1 MTNDNAILIDVDGT
15 VALHNGRDPFD
26 WSKLSQDTPN
36 KSVIE
41 IVNRV
46 GSTGIH
52 LIFITGREEKYRT
65 ETENWLSKYIDIPF
79 ELYCRITND
88 FRKDEVVKKEIYEKY
103 IMGNFSVI
111 GVFDDRNRV
120 VSMWREKLGLVCFQ
134 VSEGDF

>member
-1 MTNDNAILIDVDGT
+1 MNKLKAVLIDVDGT

-26 WSKLSQDTPN
+26 WSKLSQDAPN

-52 LIFITGREEKYRT
+52 LIFITGREDKYRT
-65 ETENWLSKYIDIPF
+65 ETENWLSKYIDSPF